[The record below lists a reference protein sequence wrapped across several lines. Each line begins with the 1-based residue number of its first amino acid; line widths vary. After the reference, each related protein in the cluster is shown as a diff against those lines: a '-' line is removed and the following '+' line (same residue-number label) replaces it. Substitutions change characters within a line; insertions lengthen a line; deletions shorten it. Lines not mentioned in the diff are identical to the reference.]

1 MKTQQN
7 NNIKQLFYVVLGII
21 VLNIIGSFVYQ
32 RFDMTHDKRYTLQ
45 DATKDLLRQVNTP
58 LEFTVLLQGE
68 DFPSEFRRLQQE
80 TKQLLEEFRGINSN
94 IRFVLEDLLEG
105 EADINQTMLELDE
118 MGLTPTNIPITK
130 QGNQSIVRIF
140 PWAIGYDEANQ
151 RSVRVPL
158 LINNLGVSASEN
170 IQKSVEQLEY
180 AFADAIAKLTIKEKK
195 SIAVLKGNGQID
207 DKYMADFI
215 TSLKPYY
222 EFGEFDL
229 KELQNDNNQVIK
241 NLDRFDLTIIA
252 KPTKPFSERE
262 RYILDQYIMK
272 GKKTMWLI
280 DQVKFDL
287 DSLANPAQRGVAL
300 VEEDLNLDDMLFRY
314 GVRINYNLI
323 QDYISVPIT
332 MKDQNGQD
340 LPLDWWYS
348 VMIPSKDNHLINKN
362 VNVIKHEFANS
373 IDTLAN
379 EIQKT
384 ILLESS
390 NMSRTVGVP
399 LQIELFQFQGE
410 APFAGKPS
418 ITGVLLEGNF
428 TSAYKN
434 RVKPFDYPNPK
445 DDGVNSKMIVISDG
459 DIVNYMYANKKFLP
473 NGYDLWTEQIYGNK
487 DFLMNAAHFLLD
499 DSGIISIRAKEVKL
513 AFFDKEKIRAKY
525 LQSQIITVGLPIVF
539 LTVFGV
545 MFNYLRRRKYTKKL
559 S

>member
-1 MKTQQN
+1 
-7 NNIKQLFYVVLGII
+7 
-21 VLNIIGSFVYQ
+21 
-32 RFDMTHDKRYTLQ
+32 
-45 DATKDLLRQVNTP
+45 
-58 LEFTVLLQGE
+58 
-68 DFPSEFRRLQQE
+68 
-80 TKQLLEEFRGINSN
+80 
-94 IRFVLEDLLEG
+94 
-105 EADINQTMLELDE
+105 
-118 MGLTPTNIPITK
+118 
-130 QGNQSIVRIF
+130 
-140 PWAIGYDEANQ
+140 
-151 RSVRVPL
+151 
-158 LINNLGVSASEN
+158 
-170 IQKSVEQLEY
+170 
-180 AFADAIAKLTIKEKK
+180 
-195 SIAVLKGNGQID
+195 
-207 DKYMADFI
+207 
-215 TSLKPYY
+215 
-222 EFGEFDL
+222 
-229 KELQNDNNQVIK
+229 
-241 NLDRFDLTIIA
+241 
-252 KPTKPFSERE
+252 
-262 RYILDQYIMK
+262 
-272 GKKTMWLI
+272 MWLI

>member
-94 IRFVLEDLLEG
+94 IRFVLEDPLEG

-262 RYILDQYIMK
+262 KYILDQYIMK
-272 GKKTMWLI
+272 GKPTMWLI

-287 DSLANPAQRGVAL
+287 DSLNNSTQRNVAMGD
-300 VEEDLNLDDMLFRY
+300 DLNLDDMFFRY
-314 GVRINYNLI
+314 GVRLNYNLI
-323 QDYISVPIT
+323 QDYLSVPIT
-332 MKDQNGQD
+332 LKDEQGQD

-348 VMIPSKDNHLINKN
+348 IMVPSKDNHIINKN
-362 VNVIKHEFANS
+362 TNVLKMEFANT
-373 IDTLAN
+373 IDTLDN
-379 EIQKT
+379 GIKKT
-384 ILLESS
+384 VLLESS
-390 NMSRTVGVP
+390 EMSRPVGVP
-399 LQIELFQFQGE
+399 QLIELFQFEGAE
-410 APFAGKPS
+410 PFAGKPS
-418 ITGVLLEGNF
+418 IMGVLLEGNF
-428 TSAYKN
+428 TSTFKN
-434 RVKPFDYPNPK
+434 RVKPFDYPNQK
-445 DDGVNSKMIVISDG
+445 EDGASGKMIVISDG
-459 DIVNYMYANKKFLP
+459 DIVNYMYANKKFLN
-473 NGYDLWTEQIYGNK
+473 NGYDIWTKQIYGNK
-487 DFLMNAAHFLLD
+487 DFLTNAVHYLLD
-499 DSGIISIRAKEVKL
+499 DSGVISIRAKEIKL
-513 AFFDKEKIRAKY
+513 AFFDKEKVRAKY
-525 LQSQIITVGLPIVF
+525 SQSQIITVGLPIVL
-539 LTVFGV
+539 LTVFGIV
-545 MFNYLRRRKYTKKL
+545 FNYLRKRRYTKKF